1 MNVKELIE
9 ILAQYP
15 DEMEVRVTELGFTG
29 NDSDSIADV
38 SGSYDKFSNKIVLIE
53 TNRY

>member
-9 ILAQYP
+9 LLAQYP

-29 NDSDSIADV
+29 NESDSIADV
-38 SGSYDKFSNKIVLIE
+38 SGV
-53 TNRY
+53 

>member
-9 ILAQYP
+9 LLAQYP
-15 DEMEVRVTELGFTG
+15 DEMEVKVTELGFTG
-29 NDSDSIADV
+29 NESDSIADV
-38 SGSYDKFSNKIVLIE
+38 SGDYDKFSNRIVLIE